1 LSPMH
6 HPADPPTQPVH
17 PGPHRTD
24 GLFASGLVG
33 VVLRCVSV
41 VIPLSSLSSQ
51 SGSGSWLLGVSHRNV
66 CSQLTSRLESGSV
79 LVVLGHTPQNHNQ
92 DKDKNTRAGTGGGGG
107 TETRGE
113 GGGLR
118 ARGMGGR
125 GESEENRDAHER
137 DGTQTTSSTRT
148 GREVGCVCV
157 CWEQGT
163 RGVGGHRRDV
173 NSGYARGGGKGRP
186 TWVFL
191 STRPTQGTDH
201 TTTNDHQHRPRCAV
215 GVVGAREL

>member
-1 LSPMH
+1 MSPMH

-66 CSQLTSRLESGSV
+66 CSQLTSRLESRSV
-79 LVVLGHTPQNHNQ
+79 LVVLGHTPQNHNR
-92 DKDKNTRAGTGGGGG
+92 DKDKDTRAGAGGGGG

-125 GESEENRDAHER
+125 GGIRGE
-137 DGTQTTSSTRT
+137 QTRT
-148 GREVGCVCV
+148 REGRDTNHKQHTDGEGSGVCVCV
-157 CWEQGT
+157 LGA
-163 RGVGGHRRDV
+163 RDT
-173 NSGYARGGGKGRP
+173 GGG
-186 TWVFL
+186 
-191 STRPTQGTDH
+191 GT
-201 TTTNDHQHRPRCAV
+201 
-215 GVVGAREL
+215 

>member
-1 LSPMH
+1 MSPMH

-66 CSQLTSRLESGSV
+66 CSQLTCRLEPGSV

-92 DKDKNTRAGTGGGGG
+92 DKDKDTRAGTGGGGDRDTRRGRG
-107 TETRGE
+107 TASEGDGRE
-113 GGGLR
+113 GGNQRRTDTHAGGTGHKPQ
-118 ARGMGGR
+118 AAHGR
-125 GESEENRDAHER
+125 G
-137 DGTQTTSSTRT
+137 GKW
-148 GREVGCVCV
+148 GVCV
-157 CWEQGT
+157 
-163 RGVGGHRRDV
+163 
-173 NSGYARGGGKGRP
+173 
-186 TWVFL
+186 
-191 STRPTQGTDH
+191 
-201 TTTNDHQHRPRCAV
+201 
-215 GVVGAREL
+215 

>member
-1 LSPMH
+1 MSPMH

-92 DKDKNTRAGTGGGGG
+92 DKDKDTRAGTGGGGQRH
-107 TETRGE
+107 EEREVDCERGGWE
-113 GGGLR
+113 GGGNQR
-118 ARGMGGR
+118 RTETHTQGTGHKPQAAHGR
-125 GESEENRDAHER
+125 G
-137 DGTQTTSSTRT
+137 GKW
-148 GREVGCVCV
+148 GVCVCV
-157 CWEQGT
+157 GSKGHGGWGDIGGT
-163 RGVGGHRRDV
+163 
-173 NSGYARGGGKGRP
+173 
-186 TWVFL
+186 
-191 STRPTQGTDH
+191 
-201 TTTNDHQHRPRCAV
+201 
-215 GVVGAREL
+215 

>member
-1 LSPMH
+1 
-6 HPADPPTQPVH
+6 
-17 PGPHRTD
+17 
-24 GLFASGLVG
+24 
-33 VVLRCVSV
+33 
-41 VIPLSSLSSQ
+41 
-51 SGSGSWLLGVSHRNV
+51 
-66 CSQLTSRLESGSV
+66 
-79 LVVLGHTPQNHNQ
+79 
-92 DKDKNTRAGTGGGGG
+92 
-107 TETRGE
+107 
-113 GGGLR
+113 
-118 ARGMGGR
+118 MGGR
-125 GESEENRDAHER
+125 GGIRGE
-137 DGTQTTSSTRT
+137 QTRT
-148 GREVGCVCV
+148 REGRNTNHKQHTDGEGSGVCVCV